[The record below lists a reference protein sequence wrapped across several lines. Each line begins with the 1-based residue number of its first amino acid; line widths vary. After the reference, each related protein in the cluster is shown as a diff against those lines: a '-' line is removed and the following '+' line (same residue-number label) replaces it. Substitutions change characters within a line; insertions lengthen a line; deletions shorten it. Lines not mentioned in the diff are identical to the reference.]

1 MNTVTVDVVIIGSGA
16 GGGTV
21 AKTLADLVQAGK
33 RVLLLEKGPRHDS
46 RTFDGRE
53 LAMATRLYAQGG
65 AIPVADHTVS
75 LAMAEGLG
83 GSTLVYTG
91 TSVLPSQRII
101 DAWHLPGLQHADL
114 CARAERFKT
123 ENGVHLVPDEELND
137 NNQLFAK
144 GCRAL
149 GWHPERFPV
158 NTRRCQGAGLCNLGC
173 PNNAKQGTSVV
184 QIPAAQRGG
193 VEIVT
198 RATVQRLA
206 AWGEGGV
213 LDVEVSGEVQPAG
226 TASEWRPGRYQVRAH
241 TVVVCCG
248 AVQSSA
254 LLLRSGLES
263 ELPAIGR
270 WFTCHPAHIL
280 VGEHDRP
287 ISNFVGH
294 PKSWLWDE
302 RIVEDRFFLE
312 ACMYFPFVTAKNM
325 TGFGPDHQAFLEHFE
340 RLQMILVL
348 ACDDALPDQRVTLDA
363 RGQAVVDYRLTAQ
376 TIAAMVK
383 ATRAAARIFFA
394 AGAKAVHAPSA
405 RPTRLTAADL
415 GSLESRIHEDHFKPG
430 SVSVSAAHLM
440 GGCRM
445 GTDARSSVTTP
456 QGQVHGRP
464 WLYVADSSLF
474 PTALEIN
481 PYLTIMA
488 LAERVAEQ
496 VADRE
501 QVTLTQAA
509 APERAVPLAAAGGH
523 HVR

>member
-1 MNTVTVDVVIIGSGA
+1 MNTVTVDVAIIGSGA

-21 AKTLADLVQAGK
+21 AKTLAELARAGK
-33 RVLLLEKGPRHDS
+33 RVLLLEKGPRHDARS
-46 RTFDGRE
+46 FDGQE
-53 LAMATRLYAQGG
+53 LAMATRLYAAGG
-65 AIPVADHTVS
+65 AIPVANHTVT

-91 TSVLPSQRII
+91 TSVLPAQRVI
-101 DAWHLPGLQHADL
+101 DAWNVPGIEHADL
-114 CARAERFKT
+114 CARGERFKA
-123 ENGVHLVPDEELND
+123 ENGVHLVPTDELND
-137 NNQLFAK
+137 NNLLFAK

-149 GWHPERFPV
+149 GWNPERFPV
-158 NTRRCQGAGLCNLGC
+158 NTRGCQGAGLCNLGC

-184 QIPAAQRGG
+184 QIPVAEAAG
-193 VEIVT
+193 VEVVT
-198 RATVQRLA
+198 RATVHRLTA
-206 AWGEGGV
+206 SGQGGM
-213 LDVEVSGEVQPAG
+213 LDVEVSDSVQPPGA
-226 TASEWRPGRYQVRAH
+226 ASEWAPGRYEVHAH

-248 AVQSSA
+248 AVQSPA

-270 WFTCHPAHIL
+270 WFTCHPAQIL
-280 VGEHDRP
+280 VGEHEQP

-302 RIVEDRFFLE
+302 RIVQDRFFLE

-348 ACDDALPDQRVTLDA
+348 ACDDALPDQRVKLDKH
-363 RGQAVVDYRLTAQ
+363 GHAVVDYRLTEP

-383 ATRAAARIFFA
+383 ASRAAARIFFA
-394 AGAKAVHAPSA
+394 AGATAVHAPSA
-405 RPTRLTAADL
+405 RPMRLTKADL
-415 GSLESRIHEDHFKPG
+415 ESLDTRIHEDLFKPG
-430 SVSVSAAHLM
+430 TVSVSAAHLM

-445 GTDARSSVTTP
+445 GTDPQRSVTTP

-464 WLYVADSSLF
+464 WLYVADASLF
-474 PTALEIN
+474 PAALEIN

-488 LAERVAEQ
+488 LAERVAEH
-496 VADRE
+496 VAERE
-501 QVTLTQAA
+501 QGTPTSTSPGAL
-509 APERAVPLAAAGGH
+509 